1 MSRAFDLP
9 SASVLLK
16 LPRLD
21 PASMSSPAAAAH
33 YQAYEK
39 ALTAVYKGS
48 SVREA
53 AKHYNV
59 RRDTLNAV
67 VAESLREH
75 SDGKLVGYRACQRHH
90 RRAKA
95 HDATTPPPPSDP
107 PSTLAAVLQRLPAAK
122 ALVETFRGRLP
133 GRHRTSAT
141 FDALFQQL
149 LKLVTQAGWAHMPLW
164 ASTDR
169 GRRALARRIRLSRRV
184 LPASELDENPPEKAH
199 ASRLEHLFALKPFD
213 RFEAD
218 GHRIDVKWHALVET
232 PDGGWVLRLIT
243 CLWLIVIIDVASRA
257 IVAWNIVIKDNYNRF
272 DLLRTV
278 SRALLPWRRR
288 DLICPDMHYHPEAWM
303 PNAVDSPSEIMR
315 AATLALDNAMA
326 HIANDATN
334 NLGDFFRGVVN
345 LGLPGIP
352 EGRAHVEAF
361 FKKIEAQVLRLI
373 AGGFR
378 PPGVDEETPTDTTN
392 LSPEQ
397 YPVVLQAIDDL
408 VDVTISGYNPT
419 QQDELFNRSP
429 RQVIEQYLE
438 SAIPIRSTL
447 TEDDL
452 ASLLVMRFRVR
463 IAGKKYVRQPF
474 VKWKGAR
481 YRTDKMRGHWEL
493 LRQQFEA
500 TVSADD
506 LRRMALWRNGKL
518 FAVLHAL
525 PPWSATAH
533 DFETR
538 QRAMACQRRGLVS
551 WKGASDAVSAY
562 NSAVRKWALE
572 FRWAAGEYV
581 RSNLAASPP
590 AATDFARRQRSSLFN
605 FTPRPPR
612 R

>member
-1 MSRAFDLP
+1 MTRLLDLP
-9 SASVLLK
+9 PASVLLK

-21 PASMSSPAAAAH
+21 PTSMTPAAAARH

-39 ALTAVYKGS
+39 ALTAVYMGS

-53 AKHYNV
+53 AKHHNV

-67 VAESLREH
+67 VAESLRQH
-75 SDGKLVGYRACQRHH
+75 SDGRLVGYRACERHH
-90 RRAKA
+90 RREKA
-95 HDATTPPPPSDP
+95 RDATTPSQPSDP
-107 PSTLAAVLQRLPAAK
+107 PTTLAAVLQRLPAAM
-122 ALVETFRGRLP
+122 ALVDAFRGRLP
-133 GRHRTSAT
+133 DRHRASAT
-141 FDALFQQL
+141 FEALFKQL
-149 LKLVTQAGWAHMPLW
+149 MKLITQAGWAHLPLW
-164 ASTDR
+164 ASPDR
-169 GRRALARRIRLSRRV
+169 GRRALVRRIRQSRRI
-184 LPASELDENPPEKAH
+184 LPASDLDEDPPEKAH

-232 PDGGWVLRLIT
+232 PDGGWASRQMT
-243 CLWLIVIIDVASRA
+243 CLWLIAIIDVASRA
-257 IVAWNIVIKDNYNRF
+257 IVAWNIVVKDNYNRF

-278 SRALLPWRRR
+278 SRALAPWKRR

-303 PNAVDSPSEIMR
+303 PNAVDSPSEVAR
-315 AATLALDNAMA
+315 AASLALDNAMA

-334 NLGDFFRGVVN
+334 NLGDFSRGVVN
-345 LGLPGIP
+345 LGHPGIP
-352 EGRAHVEAF
+352 EGRAHIEAF

-378 PPGVDEETPTDTTN
+378 PPGIGEETPTDTTN

-429 RQVIEQYLE
+429 RQVIEQFLE
-438 SAIPIRSTL
+438 SAIPVRSSL

-452 ASLLVMRFRVR
+452 TSLLVMRFRVR
-463 IAGKKYVRQPF
+463 IVGRKKMRQPL
-474 VKWKGAR
+474 VKWQGAR
-481 YRTDKMRGHWEL
+481 YRTDKMRDHWEL
-493 LRQQFEA
+493 LGQRFEA

-506 LRRMALWRNGKL
+506 LRRMALWRDGKL

-538 QRAMACQRRGLVS
+538 QRAMACKRRGLVS
-551 WKGASDAVSAY
+551 WKGASDAVAAY
-562 NSAVRKWALE
+562 NAAVRQWALK

-581 RSNLAASPP
+581 RSNLAASSP
-590 AATDFARRQRSSLFN
+590 AAAAPTQRQKSSLFN